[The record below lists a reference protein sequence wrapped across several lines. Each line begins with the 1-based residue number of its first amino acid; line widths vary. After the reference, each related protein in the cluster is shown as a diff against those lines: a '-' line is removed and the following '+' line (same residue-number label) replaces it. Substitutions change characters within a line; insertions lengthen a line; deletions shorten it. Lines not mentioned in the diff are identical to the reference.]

1 MSEEKPVRQVGVKIV
16 KADNFGE
23 TPTVFVESQKP
34 IEKSD
39 KSEQLSMVNA
49 VNASEWITHPI
60 DMRGLKELVDNSTI
74 LPQCIRAYKSN
85 IAGFGISVG
94 YCEDYEE
101 ETTEMQ
107 AEYVIYHTHNRFDT
121 EEYEKELPQDVRM
134 AVILLAEA
142 YAKQAITQKE
152 GAKSSETFD
161 DYSYTMDNDSDI
173 AENLGLALMLDDYII
188 QPDNGKVTMKLR
200 KL

>member
-85 IAGFGISVG
+85 
-94 YCEDYEE
+94 
-101 ETTEMQ
+101 T
-107 AEYVIYHTHNRFDT
+107 R
-121 EEYEKELPQDVRM
+121 KKPQRCRRNGM
-134 AVILLAEA
+134 RWRESSICSIWTACRR
-142 YAKQAITQKE
+142 
-152 GAKSSETFD
+152 KSSR
-161 DYSYTMDNDSDI
+161 M
-173 AENLGLALMLDDYII
+173 
-188 QPDNGKVTMKLR
+188 
-200 KL
+200 

>member
-74 LPQCIRAYKSN
+74 LPQCIRACDGESHRSAQYGLHVEGSLRECDSGQRDIRN
-85 IAGFGISVG
+85 IILRGYPGYERECRTAGV
-94 YCEDYEE
+94 
-101 ETTEMQ
+101 
-107 AEYVIYHTHNRFDT
+107 YH
-121 EEYEKELPQDVRM
+121 
-134 AVILLAEA
+134 
-142 YAKQAITQKE
+142 
-152 GAKSSETFD
+152 
-161 DYSYTMDNDSDI
+161 
-173 AENLGLALMLDDYII
+173 
-188 QPDNGKVTMKLR
+188 
-200 KL
+200 